1 MKPMLHDANEELDL
15 QTYRAYVR
23 SLPYDDLRDIRC
35 HLDEE
40 QFPARYDALRQE
52 MDRRRFDRLIGA
64 VDLPSPFRA

>member
-23 SLPYDDLRDIRC
+23 SLPYDDLRDIRS

-40 QFPARYDALRQE
+40 LFPARYDALRQE
-52 MDRRRFDRLIGA
+52 IEHRRWDRLIGV
-64 VDLPSPFRA
+64 VDMSPHPY